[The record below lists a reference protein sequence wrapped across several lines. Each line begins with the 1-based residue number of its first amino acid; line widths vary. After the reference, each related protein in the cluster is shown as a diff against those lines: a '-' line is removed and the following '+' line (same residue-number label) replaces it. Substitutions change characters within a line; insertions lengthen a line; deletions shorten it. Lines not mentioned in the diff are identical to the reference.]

1 MKINSCGPSPRFRWT
16 RSSPFAIACGSADVR
31 APRCRFT
38 RYMRHVAAQYLESV
52 GTTAVPRLAFEDQLP
67 GAGREAHTAIARRCW
82 IWMVLALPQD
92 LLLAALGGE
101 QGPDRIE
108 LLSPAVARQLGDRG
122 YAETHLHVGVALDF
136 PLLWNAAL
144 RSLTLTQLALRH
156 DAFKGPGAGLS
167 EGQDLAPW
175 LVRAALARYTL
186 AAFFARRAPA
196 DGFERFLERDLFIDL
211 APQIGVA
218 GFALLTEAI
227 GIGSRA
233 GCAGPL
239 TRSKT
244 SRVSTES

>member
-1 MKINSCGPSPRFRWT
+1 MRSFPSFSLDEVVALRDRVWFCR
-16 RSSPFAIACGSADVR
+16 R
-31 APRCRFT
+31 AGATVPLHT
-38 RYMRHVAAQYLESV
+38 YMRHVAAQYLESV

-144 RSLTLTQLALRH
+144 RSLTLAAGIRH

-196 DGFERFLERDLFIDL
+196 DGFSALPRERPLYRPGASNRRGRI
-211 APQIGVA
+211 
-218 GFALLTEAI
+218 
-227 GIGSRA
+227 RA
-233 GCAGPL
+233 ADRSDRRSGLGPDAQAH
-239 TRSKT
+239 
-244 SRVSTES
+244 